1 MAKKE
6 EEWALQEQCD
16 NFSSI
21 FNNSINAPWYGT
33 YHLRTL
39 TALFVAFKQ
48 RQSAILLDRAL
59 EDIKL
64 SMEYR

>member
-1 MAKKE
+1 MAKKK

-16 NFSSI
+16 NFLSDFQQFDQRAMVWNIPSSD
-21 FNNSINAPWYGT
+21 
-33 YHLRTL
+33 R